1 MWLRM
6 LYRSGDPVNS
16 ASLQGP
22 GLIVP
27 TLDFFYCR
35 PQTDPCLCLL
45 LYYYILGSAC
55 PHISRHPQKELLIG
69 CIVTVHYRL
78 SLKKG
83 HFLNFCETSGALFKS
98 SPVPTYLSKHNHLL
112 FPTKGDCKY
121 GSHCHVL
128 VIWKYITAMKF
139 SIWSFF

>member
-6 LYRSGDPVNS
+6 LCRSGNPVNS
-16 ASLQGP
+16 ASLQCP

-27 TLDFFYCR
+27 TLDFFYCKL
-35 PQTDPCLCLL
+35 QTDPCLCLL
-45 LYYYILGSAC
+45 LYCYILSSAC
-55 PHISRHPQKELLIG
+55 PHISRHSQKELLIG
-69 CIVTVHYRL
+69 CTVTVRYRL

-83 HFLNFCETSGALFKS
+83 HFLNFCETNRASFMS

-112 FPTKGDCKY
+112 FPAKGDCKY